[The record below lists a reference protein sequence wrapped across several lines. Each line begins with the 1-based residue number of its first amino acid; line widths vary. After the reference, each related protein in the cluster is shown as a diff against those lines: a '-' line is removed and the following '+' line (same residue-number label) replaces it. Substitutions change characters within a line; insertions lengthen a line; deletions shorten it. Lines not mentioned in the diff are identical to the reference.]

1 MKVGKRVQEGWAE
14 QAAFA
19 GLKIAVGGIYP
30 LSHFSFE
37 NDQPMACKTYFTQEM
52 LRKGYLAYTGYYAS
66 LVHTEQ
72 IVEDYLTGCGQVFRM
87 IVELL
92 EKGEPIAKHING
104 PVCHTGFQRLN

>member
-1 MKVGKRVQEGWAE
+1 
-14 QAAFA
+14 
-19 GLKIAVGGIYP
+19 
-30 LSHFSFE
+30 
-37 NDQPMACKTYFTQEM
+37 MACKTYFTQEM